1 LAACDAAQVTPPT
14 HFESWNDWKAWAR
27 RRGQVA
33 PSQPDNRMVRPN
45 VTTAT
50 VPSPR
55 NPEAPTFIELRRQ
68 VGFLQILANRST
80 SLARVLGASP
90 YMMPPSLIQQVRT
103 WKHKATCLCVVRAAT
118 LTSLFS
124 LLHLIDSSSLAA
136 ILHRLHGVWDWGEFI
151 LSRPPQWIWSCSS
164 LAYVRGI
171 GANANDLRVFECR
184 TKKNGIGISIIRLI
198 DEHGRSAKLRNQITS
213 YCR

>member
-33 PSQPDNRMVRPN
+33 PSQPDIRMVRPN
-45 VTTAT
+45 VTTTT

-90 YMMPPSLIQQVRT
+90 YMMPPLLIQQVRT
-103 WKHKATCLCVVRAAT
+103 CKNKATCFKVACAIPLT
-118 LTSLFS
+118 LYFPFKRLA
-124 LLHLIDSSSLAA
+124 DSSSLAA
-136 ILHRLHGVWDWGEFI
+136 ILHR
-151 LSRPPQWIWSCSS
+151 
-164 LAYVRGI
+164 
-171 GANANDLRVFECR
+171 
-184 TKKNGIGISIIRLI
+184 
-198 DEHGRSAKLRNQITS
+198 
-213 YCR
+213 